1 MPKQI
6 LNLGR
11 NWYAVHTYS
20 GYEDAVLRNL
30 KTRIKTLNMENKIF
44 NVIVPKIKKIKVVG
58 NKRKIVEE
66 KLYPGYVFV
75 DMIVDDESWY
85 VVRNTQRVT
94 GFVGAGSTPLAIPQE
109 QVEIIKSL
117 MEEKEPSYKVD
128 ISVGEIVKILEGPF
142 KDYEGKVENIDYDK
156 GKVRVLINLFGRETP
171 LELDFLQ
178 VKKL

>member
-58 NKRKIVEE
+58 SKRKVVEE

-94 GFVGAGSTPLAIPQE
+94 GFVGAGSTPLAISQE
-109 QVEIIKSL
+109 QVEIIKNL
-117 MEEKEPSYKVD
+117 TEEKEPSYKVD
-128 ISVGEIVKILEGPF
+128 LVVGETVKILEGPF
-142 KDYEGKVENIDYDK
+142 KDYEGKVENIDYGK
-156 GKVRVLINLFGRETP
+156 GKVRILINLFGRETP